1 MELNWIRTEE
11 GEMSLEP
18 FQTRGRERIAR
29 VGRGVMPLS
38 RCCAPLLVA
47 DPSAKAPA
55 FALPNGSSL
64 VSEIR
69 VSDNV
74 DLETLCARLREMT
87 DAELLRFGKNNR
99 NMCSPMQT

>member
-1 MELNWIRTEE
+1 
-11 GEMSLEP
+11 
-18 FQTRGRERIAR
+18 
-29 VGRGVMPLS
+29 
-38 RCCAPLLVA
+38 
-47 DPSAKAPA
+47 
-55 FALPNGSSL
+55 